1 MSEYGDVERDR
12 RPPGARRVALAHPPF
27 GRRTGR
33 RLFSHL
39 EGGHNSWNGEVVVLG
54 LQRDFTLLIGLRP
67 EGSLV
72 DLSLVVDHWSIS
84 GLVRGGKRAACT
96 AG

>member
-1 MSEYGDVERDR
+1 MSSATGSR
-12 RPPGARRVALAHPPF
+12 RGARQTALAHLPF
-27 GRRTGR
+27 GRRAGR

-39 EGGHNSWNGEVVVLG
+39 EGSHNSWNGEVVILG

-72 DLSLVVDHWSIS
+72 DLSLMVGHWSIS
-84 GLVRGGKRAACT
+84 GLVRGGKRAART